1 MIAGWSLF
9 FNDLTEQ
16 LPLVVDGIKE

>member
-16 LPLVVDGIKE
+16 LPLVVDG

>member
-16 LPLVVDGIKE
+16 LPLVV